1 MKTGKQIYLSQAR
14 ANISNT
20 RPIIFWD
27 TCALLDI
34 LRLPFRQSIRGAEML
49 VRYEIIAESIER
61 GVIAS
66 VTSSLVITEL
76 TNHYNQVYNELT
88 RKENDAK
95 NQMIRLADYMVSTKK
110 KTRLIYAVNL
120 LNIESRLLS
129 VLHRLLKN
137 TIILKEQNVYRNFAD
152 YRLRYNMAPAER
164 KAEYKD
170 CYIWG
175 TFVTLIRNI
184 NPNTLS
190 LFFTTNTKDYKDDT
204 DNIYPQLVRDCYF
217 PDMKIQ
223 FNVDQLYGE
232 LHQTLGI

>member
-34 LRLPFRQSIRGAEML
+34 LRLPIRQTIRGAEML

-61 GVIAS
+61 GIITS

-88 RKENDAK
+88 KKENDAK
-95 NQMIRLADYMVSTKK
+95 NQMIQLADYMVSTKK

-129 VLHRLLKN
+129 VLHRLLK
-137 TIILKEQNVYRNFAD
+137 K
-152 YRLRYNMAPAER
+152 LRKSSPTE
-164 KAEYKD
+164 
-170 CYIWG
+170 
-175 TFVTLIRNI
+175 NI
-184 NPNTLS
+184 
-190 LFFTTNTKDYKDDT
+190 
-204 DNIYPQLVRDCYF
+204 
-217 PDMKIQ
+217 
-223 FNVDQLYGE
+223 
-232 LHQTLGI
+232 